1 MLNRQ
6 VMKHFHIEKPWNQA
20 GYYETERLAQF
31 REDVT
36 AAIMAGNLIAIS
48 GPVGVGKTV
57 MITHLQDQLTA
68 ARKKKVIVARS
79 LSVDKPRVALSALI
93 TALFLDISGD
103 PDMKVPTRPE
113 RRERLLQEA
122 VRKAKKPIALFIDE
136 AHDLHSST
144 LNGLKRLMEVISA
157 GGGTLSVILVGHP
170 RLKNDLRRATM
181 EEIGHRTTKFEFS
194 SIGDECRAFLN
205 WLLGQ
210 CLEEGVK
217 PSDVLEDAAQE
228 FLAERLSTPLQFAE
242 HLNRA
247 FADAYRMGA
256 NQVTRDIVV
265 ETISVGFD
273 DLDAELARMG
283 YTPKALADL
292 TDARLFEIRRFL
304 KGQLDTDRT
313 DELSTLM
320 RRAGLPI

>member
-1 MLNRQ
+1 
-6 VMKHFHIEKPWNQA
+6 MKHFRIERPWNQA
-20 GYYETERLAQF
+20 GYFETERLTQF
-31 REDVT
+31 REDVM
-36 AAIMAGNLIAIS
+36 AAIMAGHLIAIS

-57 MITHLQDQLTA
+57 MINRLQEQITA
-68 ARKKKVIVARS
+68 DKKIIVARS
-79 LSVDKPRVALSALI
+79 LSVDKPRVVLPALI

-103 PDMKVPTRPE
+103 PDMKVPTQPE

-136 AHDLHSST
+136 AHDLHGNT
-144 LNGLKRLMEVISA
+144 LNGLKRLREVIGA
-157 GGGTLSVILVGHP
+157 GGGTLSVVLVGHP
-170 RLKNDLRRATM
+170 RLRNDLRRATM
-181 EEIGHRTTKFEFS
+181 EEVGHRTVKFEFS
-194 SIGDECRAFLN
+194 SIGDERREFVS

-210 CLEEGVK
+210 CLAERVE
-217 PSDVLEDAAQE
+217 PLDVFEDAAQQY
-228 FLAERLSTPLQFAE
+228 LAERLSTPLQFAE

-256 NQVTRDIVV
+256 DQVTREIVE

-273 DLDAELARMG
+273 DLDARLARIG
-283 YTPKALADL
+283 YSPKALADL
-292 TDARLFEIRRFL
+292 TDTRLPEIRRFL

-320 RRAGLPI
+320 RKAGLPI

>member
-1 MLNRQ
+1 MLSRQ
-6 VMKHFHIEKPWNQA
+6 VMKHFRIERPWNQA
-20 GYYETERLAQF
+20 GYFETERLTQF
-31 REDVT
+31 REDVM
-36 AAIMAGNLIAIS
+36 AAIMAGHLIAIS

-57 MITHLQDQLTA
+57 MINRLQEQITA
-68 ARKKKVIVARS
+68 DKKIIVARS
-79 LSVDKPRVALSALI
+79 LSVDKPRVVLPALI

-103 PDMKVPTRPE
+103 PDMKVPTQPE

-136 AHDLHSST
+136 AHDLHGNT
-144 LNGLKRLMEVISA
+144 LNGLKRLREVIGA
-157 GGGTLSVILVGHP
+157 GGGTLSVVLVGHP
-170 RLKNDLRRATM
+170 RLRNDLRRATM
-181 EEIGHRTTKFEFS
+181 EEVGHRTVKFEFS
-194 SIGDECRAFLN
+194 SIGDERREFVS

-210 CLEEGVK
+210 CLAEGVE
-217 PSDVLEDAAQE
+217 PLDVFEDAAQQY
-228 FLAERLSTPLQFAE
+228 LAERLSTPLQFAE

-256 NQVTRDIVV
+256 DQVTREIVE

-273 DLDAELARMG
+273 DLDARLARIG
-283 YTPKALADL
+283 YSPKALADL
-292 TDARLFEIRRFL
+292 TDTRLPEIRRFL

-320 RRAGLPI
+320 RKAGLPI

>member
-1 MLNRQ
+1 MRG
-6 VMKHFHIEKPWNQA
+6 V
-20 GYYETERLAQF
+20 
-31 REDVT
+31 
-36 AAIMAGNLIAIS
+36 IS
-48 GPVGVGKTV
+48 PPTQ
-57 MITHLQDQLTA
+57 ID
-68 ARKKKVIVARS
+68 
-79 LSVDKPRVALSALI
+79 PI

-122 VRKAKKPIALFIDE
+122 VRKANKPIALFIDE

-170 RLKNDLRRATM
+170 GLKNDLRRATM

-194 SIGDECRAFLN
+194 SIGDECRAFLD

-217 PSDVLEDAAQE
+217 PSDILEDAAQE

-247 FADAYRMGA
+247 FTDAYRMGA

-292 TDARLFEIRRFL
+292 TDARLPEIRRFL

>member
-6 VMKHFHIEKPWNQA
+6 IMKHFHIGKPWAQA
-20 GYYETERLAQF
+20 GYFETERLAQF

-68 ARKKKVIVARS
+68 ARKKKIIVARS
-79 LSVDKPRVALSALI
+79 LSMDKPRVALSALI
-93 TALFLDISGD
+93 TALFLDIEGD

-194 SIGDECRAFLN
+194 SIGDECRPFLD

-217 PSDVLEDAAQE
+217 PSDVLEEDAQE

-247 FADAYRMGA
+247 FTDAYRMGA
-256 NQVTRDIVV
+256 NQVTRAIVV

-283 YTPKALADL
+283 YTPKDLADL
-292 TDARLFEIRRFL
+292 TDARLPEIRRFL
-304 KGQLDTDRT
+304 KGELDTDRT
-313 DELSTLM
+313 EDLSNLL

>member
-1 MLNRQ
+1 MLSRQ
-6 VMKHFHIEKPWNQA
+6 VMKHFRIERPWNQA
-20 GYYETERLAQF
+20 GYFETERLTQF
-31 REDVT
+31 REDVM
-36 AAIMAGNLIAIS
+36 AAIMAGHLIAIS

-57 MITHLQDQLTA
+57 MINRLQEQITA
-68 ARKKKVIVARS
+68 DKKIIVARS
-79 LSVDKPRVALSALI
+79 LSVDKPRVVLPALI

-103 PDMKVPTRPE
+103 PDMKVPTQPE

-136 AHDLHSST
+136 AHDLHGNT
-144 LNGLKRLMEVISA
+144 LNGLKRLREVIGA
-157 GGGTLSVILVGHP
+157 GGGTLSVVLVGHP
-170 RLKNDLRRATM
+170 RLRNDLRRATM
-181 EEIGHRTTKFEFS
+181 EEVGHRTVKFEFS
-194 SIGDECRAFLN
+194 SIGDERREFVS

-210 CLEEGVK
+210 CLAERVE
-217 PSDVLEDAAQE
+217 PLDVFEDAAQQY
-228 FLAERLSTPLQFAE
+228 LAERLSTPLQFAE

-256 NQVTRDIVV
+256 DQVTREIVE

-273 DLDAELARMG
+273 DLDARLARIG
-283 YTPKALADL
+283 YSPKALADL
-292 TDARLFEIRRFL
+292 TDTRLPEIRRFL

-320 RRAGLPI
+320 RKAGLPI